1 MSDDENHPPYDFLPG
16 LDLSEAFYEEAV
28 KPILGEC
35 FPDILYS
42 AARIGHGSDV
52 LGYDTAQSMD
62 HDWGPKLQI
71 FLDDAD
77 YGSLR
82 EEIDE
87 TLHQKLPCE
96 IHGFPTNFEYN
107 DNGSTRM
114 VPISSGPVNHGVEIN
129 TISGFFIEYLGF
141 NPIEDLRI
149 IDWLVLPQQ
158 MLQSIA
164 NGRVFHD
171 GLDKLNS
178 IVAKLEY
185 YPHDLWVYLMANQ
198 WRRIS
203 QEQAFM
209 GRSGQVGDELGS
221 RIIAARLIRDIM
233 MLCFLMEKQYAPY
246 IKWFGTA
253 FSKLR
258 SAKILVPLFK
268 QTMDTAIWQKRQEPL
283 AMAYEHI
290 AKMHN
295 ELGITKSLMTEVS
308 QFYNRPFM
316 VIHADKFA
324 EALHSEIEDEEVKQ
338 LPKYLGGINQYVDST
353 EVLGYTKKF
362 RKLWSMYQ

>member
-1 MSDDENHPPYDFLPG
+1 MSDDENHAPYDFLPG

-28 KPILGEC
+28 KPVLDEH
-35 FPDILYS
+35 FPELLYS

-52 LGYDTAQSMD
+52 LGYDTEQSMD

-71 FLDDAD
+71 FLEDAD
-77 YGSLR
+77 YGSLK
-82 EEIDE
+82 EKIDE
-87 TLHQKLPCE
+87 TLRLKLPYE
-96 IHGFPTNFEYN
+96 IRGFPTNFVCN

-114 VPISSGPVNHGVEIN
+114 HRINSGPVNHGIEIN
-129 TISGFFIEYLGF
+129 TVSAFFIEYLGF
-141 NPIEDLRI
+141 NPMEDLRT

-178 IVAKLEY
+178 IVTKLEY
-185 YPHDLWVYLMANQ
+185 YPHDLWLYLMANQ
-198 WRRIS
+198 WKRIS

-221 RIIAARLIRDIM
+221 RIITARLIRDIM

-253 FSKLR
+253 FSKLKGAR
-258 SAKILVPLFK
+258 TLTMLFE
-268 QTMDTAIWQKRQEPL
+268 QIMDAGDWQKRQEL
-283 AMAYEHI
+283 LTEVYEHV

-295 ELGITKSLMTEVS
+295 ELGITKPMTTEVS

-316 VIHADKFA
+316 IIRADSFA
-324 EALHSEIEDEEVKQ
+324 EALHEEIGDDEVKE